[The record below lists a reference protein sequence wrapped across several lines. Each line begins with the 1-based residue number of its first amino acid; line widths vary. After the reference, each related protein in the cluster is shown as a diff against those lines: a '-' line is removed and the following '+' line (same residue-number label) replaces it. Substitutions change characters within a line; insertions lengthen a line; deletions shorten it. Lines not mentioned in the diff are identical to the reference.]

1 MRHRAPFEPFVPANN
16 LFTIMRA
23 ALRGA
28 GFDQR
33 PGRRGI
39 YLLRLTFAT
48 RLLAAGC
55 PLKTIGDLM
64 GHVSTDT
71 TMEYAN
77 VDLATLRGVALSE
90 AEV

>member
-1 MRHRAPFEPFVPANN
+1 MA
-16 LFTIMRA
+16 
-23 ALRGA
+23 
-28 GFDQR
+28 QR
-33 PGRRGI
+33 PGRRGF
-39 YLLRLTFAT
+39 YLLRHTFAT

-55 PLKTIGDLM
+55 PMKTIGDLM

-77 VDLATLRGVALSE
+77 VDLATLRGVALSQ